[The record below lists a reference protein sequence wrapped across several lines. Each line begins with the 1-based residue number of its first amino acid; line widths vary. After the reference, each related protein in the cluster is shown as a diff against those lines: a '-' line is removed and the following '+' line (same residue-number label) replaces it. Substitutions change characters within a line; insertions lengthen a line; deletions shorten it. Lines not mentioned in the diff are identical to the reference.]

1 MTVLLYS
8 GLLLFL
14 LPIQT
19 TLLEHV
25 SLLGVKP
32 DLFLVATCLT
42 GFLGGRTRGL
52 WLGLG
57 LGFIQDMYSAGGIGL
72 NMLTK
77 GLAGVVSGTA
87 AKLLSDTSP
96 PAILLPTFILSFA
109 CGLVSLISARPQVD
123 GLLLI
128 QDFRSIL
135 LPQALFDAMM
145 AFGFHWL
152 IAKYLSRFLGY
163 WPHPA
168 FDNRIEDEPSFLN
181 N

>member
-1 MTVLLYS
+1 MTVLFYG

-19 TLLEHV
+19 TLLEHI
-25 SLLGVKP
+25 SLWRVKP
-32 DLFLVATCLT
+32 DLCLVATCLA
-42 GFLGGRTRGL
+42 GFLGGRARGL

-72 NMLTK
+72 NMITK

-87 AKLLSDTSP
+87 AKILSDTSP
-96 PAILLPTFILSFA
+96 SAIFLPTLILSFG

-123 GLLLI
+123 WLLLI

-135 LPQALFDAMM
+135 LPQAVFDAMM
-145 AFGFHWL
+145 AFGFNWL
-152 IAKYLSRFLGY
+152 ISKYFPRLSVL
-163 WPHPA
+163 A
-168 FDNRIEDEPSFLN
+168 PSSLR
-181 N
+181 

>member
-8 GLLLFL
+8 GLLLLL

-19 TLLEHV
+19 TLLEHI
-25 SLLGVKP
+25 SLWGVKP
-32 DLFLVATCLT
+32 DLCLVATCLT
-42 GFLGGRTRGL
+42 GFLGGRARGL

-72 NMLTK
+72 NMITK

-87 AKLLSDTSP
+87 AKILSDTSP
-96 PAILLPTFILSFA
+96 SAIFLPTFVLSFA

-123 GLLLI
+123 WLLLI

-135 LPQALFDAMM
+135 LPQAVFDAMM
-145 AFGFHWL
+145 ALGFNWL
-152 IAKYLSRFLGY
+152 IAKYLPRLSVL
-163 WPHPA
+163 A
-168 FDNRIEDEPSFLN
+168 PSSLR
-181 N
+181 